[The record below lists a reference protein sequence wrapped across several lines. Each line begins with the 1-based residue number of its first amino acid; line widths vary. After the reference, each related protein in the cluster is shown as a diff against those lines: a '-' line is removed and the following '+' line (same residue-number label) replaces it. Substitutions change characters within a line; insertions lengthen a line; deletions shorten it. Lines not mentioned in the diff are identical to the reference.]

1 MLLLPVP
8 LISPSTRTSATPHC
22 PRSQPHNMS
31 SAHRPTWAPAQGKEG
46 RQNSRSFS
54 ARDLASH
61 TRLKFRQVRPD
72 VLPCLAPEPS

>member
-1 MLLLPVP
+1 
-8 LISPSTRTSATPHC
+8 
-22 PRSQPHNMS
+22 MS